1 MSWPGVWRGA
11 GRVFSHEMRVTHY
24 IDTPEGGF
32 SYVIERR
39 PRRRTV
45 GIQVCPDGK
54 VLVAAHPLVPH
65 LYVKRLLR
73 AKAAWV
79 NRKLADAVLLHHHK
93 ASRSYAQGDV
103 ITYLGREYNL
113 NFATRSRLDEAGGE
127 LHLGMR
133 GKPERD
139 AVIAALTRWYKQQA
153 RLVLTERADLLT
165 KKFGQQPT
173 LIGIKSYRSRWGS
186 CHSDGRI
193 YFNWRLVMAPQNVI
207 DYVVVHELC
216 HLMHHNHSRDFWDQ
230 VAKLF
235 PDYKEQ
241 RRWLRR
247 QGPFLDL

>member
-1 MSWPGVWRGA
+1 
-11 GRVFSHEMRVTHY
+11 VTHY

-79 NRKLADAVLLHHHK
+79 NRKLSDAALLHQHK
-93 ASRSYAQGDV
+93 ASHAYAQGDV
-103 ITYLGREYNL
+103 ISYLGREYRL
-113 NFATRSRLDEAGGE
+113 RFAARSWLDEEAGE

-133 GKPERD
+133 SKPERD

-153 RLVLTERADLLT
+153 RFLLDKRT
-165 KKFGQQPT
+165 GLLAEELGRHPAHV
-173 LIGIKSYRSRWGS
+173 GIKSYRSRWGS

-193 YFNWRLVMAPQNVI
+193 YFNWRLAMAPLDVV
-207 DYVVVHELC
+207 DYVVAHELC
-216 HLMHHNHSRDFWDQ
+216 HLLHHNHSPDFWNE
-230 VAKLF
+230 VSKLF
-235 PDYKEQ
+235 PDFKEQ
-241 RRWLRR
+241 RRWLRHNGR
-247 QGPFLDL
+247 LLEI